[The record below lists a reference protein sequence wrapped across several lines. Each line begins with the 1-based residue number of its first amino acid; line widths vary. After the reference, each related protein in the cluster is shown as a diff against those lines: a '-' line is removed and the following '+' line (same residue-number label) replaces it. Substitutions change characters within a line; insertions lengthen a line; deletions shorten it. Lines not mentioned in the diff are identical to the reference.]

1 MFIIPKRLP
10 TNRNKPVPTCM
21 SGRALTSFKQNV
33 PGYSVDG
40 SAVC

>member
-1 MFIIPKRLP
+1 MFIVPKRLP
-10 TNRNKPVPTCM
+10 NSRNKPVPTYM

-33 PGYSVDG
+33 QGYSVDG